1 MTHKR
6 TRSPL
11 LLLLGG
17 LLLSTGVWA
26 DPPSWAGGGHG
37 RPPMEDRGPN
47 PGPQGDWGNQDRHG
61 NQDRREDRR
70 EERRDDRADFRFAE
84 QHRYAVRDYYGGEL
98 GRGHCP
104 PGLAKK
110 HNGCLPPGQA
120 RKWRMGQPLPRGVAV
135 YALPPELVTR
145 MGPPPSGYR
154 YVRVASDILMVAVGT
169 QMVVDAISD
178 LGR

>member
-1 MTHKR
+1 MRHT
-6 TRSPL
+6 TSLSPL
-11 LLLLGG
+11 LVLVGG
-17 LLLSTGVWA
+17 LFVSAGVWA

-37 RPPMEDRGPN
+37 HEQMDDRGP
-47 PGPQGDWGNQDRHG
+47 GQGHG
-61 NQDRREDRR
+61 MPPDRREDRR
-70 EERRDDRADFRFAE
+70 DDHRDHGQDDRGNRADFRFAD
-84 QHRYAVRDYYGGEL
+84 QNRYAVRDYYGAEL
-98 GRGHCP
+98 DRGHCP